1 MYYLKTK
8 WKIFFGENFS
18 EEIIDYS
25 RGSIKKALLL
35 CDESYIEIAKDIQ
48 KCLLSKNFLSINKKF
63 EEIKSDKNLK
73 PNIKNILDMVMLI
86 CYKNIKNDIKTNT
99 YLIDVLNETNKNVER
114 NGNIDLVL
122 DNMIV
127 QICFN

>member
-1 MYYLKTK
+1 
-8 WKIFFGENFS
+8 
-18 EEIIDYS
+18 
-25 RGSIKKALLL
+25 
-35 CDESYIEIAKDIQ
+35 
-48 KCLLSKNFLSINKKF
+48 
-63 EEIKSDKNLK
+63 
-73 PNIKNILDMVMLI
+73 MLI